1 MYAPWAHSM
10 IKTAFMK
17 YENIDVDFLVSLAQ
31 KAGDAIMEV
40 YARDFSV
47 EMKDDRSPLTEADKK
62 SNAVILAGL
71 NERYPSIPFISE
83 ETKLTPYSERK
94 DWAIFWLID
103 PLDGTKEFIKKN
115 GEFTVNIA
123 LIKNGIP
130 VLGVVYVPAQGKTY
144 YGVEGHGAFKLEDR
158 QAQPE
163 RIHPSPYYAKKD
175 KVNVVGS
182 RSHMDER
189 TMAFVDHLKAEGKEV
204 DFISSGSSLKF
215 CLVAE
220 GKADVYPRFAPT
232 MEWDTGAAHAVV
244 RYAGKNVL
252 DNTTRQPL
260 RYNKENLLNP
270 YFIVE

>member
-1 MYAPWAHSM
+1 
-10 IKTAFMK
+10 MK
-17 YENIDVDFLVSLAQ
+17 YGNIDVDYLVNLAQ
-31 KAGDAIMEV
+31 KAGDAIMEI
-40 YARDFSV
+40 YARDFTV
-47 EMKDDRSPLTEADKK
+47 EQKDDRSPLTEADKK
-62 SNAVILAGL
+62 SNAVILTGL
-71 NERYPSIPFISE
+71 KEKYPGIPFISE
-83 ETKLTPYSERK
+83 ETKLTPYAERK
-94 DWAIFWLID
+94 EWKTFWLID

-123 LIKNGIP
+123 LIKDGLP
-130 VLGVVYVPAQGKTY
+130 VVGVVYVPAQGKTY
-144 YGVEGHGAFKLEDR
+144 YGVEGEGAFKLEDR
-158 QAQPE
+158 KSKPE
-163 RIHPSPYYAKKD
+163 RIHPGKYYAKKD

-189 TMAFVDHLKAEGKEV
+189 TLAFVDQLKATGKQVE
-204 DFISSGSSLKF
+204 FISSGSSLKF

-252 DNTTRQPL
+252 DNNTRKPL
-260 RYNKENLLNP
+260 QYNKENLLNP